1 MEDEDFAALLDEYEQ
16 HAPMPGRRSS
26 PKVGDMVRGQVISVG
41 REAAFVAL
49 GAKAE
54 GVLDLEQIIDA
65 DGQVTVKPG
74 DTVEA
79 RVTELRGDTPV
90 LRTAMGRGPDAR
102 AELAQAQ
109 EHQIPVEGL
118 VTAVNKGG
126 VEVQVAGTRAFCP
139 MSQLD
144 NRYVE
149 DPASFVG
156 QKLTF
161 RITRYETG
169 RGTPNLVLSRRAL
182 LEEEAAVRAA
192 ETRTKLHEGAVMA
205 GTVITIKPYG
215 AFVDIGGIEGL
226 LPIGE
231 LSFARVDQT
240 SDILAVG
247 QRLEVQ
253 VLKIEKTGD
262 PKRPEKISLSLKALA
277 TDPWDEVD
285 RRFGEGGRVRGTVTR
300 LQPFGAFVELLPGVE
315 GLVHISELGAGRR
328 IQHPRE
334 VVRTGEEVEVQVLSV
349 DRERR
354 RISLSMAAVTRT
366 DEAAA
371 EAEAIRE
378 MPSSPRSLGTFAD
391 LLKGK
396 R

>member
-16 HAPMPGRRSS
+16 SAPMPRRRNL

-54 GVLDLEQIIDA
+54 GLLELEQITDA
-65 DGQVTVKPG
+65 DGNVTVQPG

-79 RVTELRGDTPV
+79 RVVELRGDTPV
-90 LRTAMGRGPDAR
+90 LRTSMGRGPDAR
-102 AELAQAQ
+102 AELAQAH

-161 RITRYETG
+161 RITRYEVG
-169 RGTPNLVLSRRAL
+169 RGTPNIVLSRRAL

-192 ETRTKLHEGAVMA
+192 ETRATLHAGAVLA
-205 GTVITIKPYG
+205 GTVTTIKPYG

-226 LPIGE
+226 LPISE

-240 SDILAVG
+240 SDILTVG

-253 VLKIEKTGD
+253 VLKVEKTGD
-262 PKRPEKISLSLKALA
+262 AKRPEKISLSLKALA
-277 TDPWDEVD
+277 NDPWDEVD
-285 RRFGEGGRVRGTVTR
+285 RRFGQGGRVRGTVTR
-300 LQPFGAFVELLPGVE
+300 LQAFGAFVELLPGVE
-315 GLVHISELGAGRR
+315 GMVHISELGAGRR

-334 VVRTGEEVEVQVLSV
+334 VVRVGEEVEVQVLSV

-354 RISLSMAAVTRT
+354 RISLSMAAVARSE
-366 DEAAA
+366 EAAA
-371 EAEAIRE
+371 EAEAMRE

-396 R
+396 